1 MRILVTG
8 AAGFVGRNLIEK
20 LAQLNFE
27 IVAIDN
33 LNSTLYSSKIKEFNF
48 NAIAKL
54 EGDQLWAF
62 RSSKPEESVKR
73 ETAWCML
80 QAIDGLRQELIKIMD
95 NGKIAQNAIVKS
107 QKN

>member
-1 MRILVTG
+1 VTNEDQ
-8 AAGFVGRNLIEK
+8 VNKGRK
-20 LAQLNFE
+20 AKQLLE
-27 IVAIDN
+27 DET
-33 LNSTLYSSKIKEFNF
+33 LN

-80 QAIDGLRQELIKIMD
+80 QAIDGLRQELIKVMD
-95 NGKIAQNAIVKS
+95 NGKIAQNAISKS
-107 QKN
+107 QKI

>member
-1 MRILVTG
+1 MTNEDQISK
-8 AAGFVGRNLIEK
+8 GRK
-20 LAQLNFE
+20 AKQLLE
-27 IVAIDN
+27 DET
-33 LNSTLYSSKIKEFNF
+33 LN

-54 EGDQLWAF
+54 ESDQLWAF

-95 NGKIAQNAIVKS
+95 NGKVAQRQIEREQKS
-107 QKN
+107 LV

>member
-1 MRILVTG
+1 VTNEDQ
-8 AAGFVGRNLIEK
+8 VNKGRK
-20 LAQLNFE
+20 AKQLLE
-27 IVAIDN
+27 DET
-33 LNSTLYSSKIKEFNF
+33 LN

-54 EGDQLWAF
+54 ENDQLWAF

-107 QKN
+107 QKNLI